1 MAGLGSASFS
11 RVYAA
16 TRSQLCKGEYSP
28 GTQLLVNEHA
38 AVHGVSATPVRE
50 AFAKLAGEGL
60 VEDRER
66 LGYFVPLLSSIEL
79 TGLLELLELYLVRA
93 IDHGRR
99 CQGHAEVS
107 GLAIE
112 TLDEGKVLM
121 AIAAC
126 SDSPLLVEEAQ
137 RCLDRSAFARL
148 RGVELYGP
156 PAELGALMELLVLRE
171 WSKLARHVRSHC
183 RTSRARAGE
192 ISHSMASTYRATIAR
207 K

>member
-16 TRSQLCKGEYSP
+16 TRSQLCKGEYPP

-38 AVHGVSATPVRE
+38 ALHGVSATPVRE

-99 CQGHAEVS
+99 CQDHAEI
-107 GLAIE
+107 GRLGME
-112 TLDEGKVLM
+112 TPDERAVLM
-121 AIAAC
+121 AIATC
-126 SDSPLLVEEAQ
+126 SDNPLLVEEAQ
-137 RCLDRSAFARL
+137 QCLDRSAFARL
-148 RGVELYGP
+148 REGELYGP
-156 PAELGALMELLVLRE
+156 PVGLGAMMEMLALRE

-192 ISHSMASTYRATIAR
+192 IAHSMAATYRETIVR